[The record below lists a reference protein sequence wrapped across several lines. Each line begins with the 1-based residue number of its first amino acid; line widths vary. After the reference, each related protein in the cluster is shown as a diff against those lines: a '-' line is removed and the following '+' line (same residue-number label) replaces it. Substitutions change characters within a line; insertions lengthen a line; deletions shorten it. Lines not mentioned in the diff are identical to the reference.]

1 MSCPKRSLLY
11 TAIKSHRDFH
21 FKTGLISDKVV
32 RLFGVHKCPLTS
44 PLYKLAKVAGY
55 ANVAAA
61 SIALV
66 VLE

>member
-11 TAIKSHRDFH
+11 TALKNHRDFH
-21 FKTGLISDKVV
+21 LKAGLFTDKVV
-32 RLFGVHKCPLTS
+32 RVFGVHKCPLTK
-44 PLYKLAKVAGY
+44 PFYKLAKVAGY